1 MKKLFLVMLSMLGI
15 FGSIFANDVPK
26 AVADAFA
33 KKFPAATNIKWAKEN
48 AKEYEAEFKLNG
60 KSISANFLTDGS
72 WVETE
77 SAINASEL
85 PAPVTAVVKS
95 QYPDAVI
102 LKIFKIET
110 ATGKITY
117 ETEFKTGNKKKELIF
132 NAEGNVVK

>member
-15 FGSIFANDVPK
+15 FGSTFANDVPK
-26 AVADAFA
+26 AIADAFA

-85 PAPVTAVVKS
+85 PAPVTASVKS